1 METHSRGNVPLVL
14 GLLVLAGIFLIGAIF
29 YATAQTALL
38 AGAVGHHYKH
48 AVLAAV
54 LAVLCLIG
62 ANFAR
67 GSAGAPPR

>member
-1 METHSRGNVPLVL
+1 MQRQQQGNMPMAIGLV
-14 GLLVLAGIFLIGAIF
+14 VLAMVFAIAAIF
-29 YATAQTALL
+29 YATTKTSLL
-38 AGAVGHHYKH
+38 ASTEAHHYKH

-67 GSAGAPPR
+67 RGTA

>member
-1 METHSRGNVPLVL
+1 METPSRANLPLAIGLVALAVVFAL
-14 GLLVLAGIFLIGAIF
+14 GAVF
-29 YATAQTALL
+29 YATTSTGLL
-38 AGAVGHHYKH
+38 ADSVAHHYKH

-67 GSAGAPPR
+67 RAA

>member
-1 METHSRGNVPLVL
+1 METHSRGNVPLAL
-14 GLLVLAGIFLIGAIF
+14 GLLVLAGIFAIGAIF
-29 YATAQTALL
+29 YATTRTALL
-38 AGAVGHHYKH
+38 AGEVSHHYKH

-67 GSAGAPPR
+67 RAA